1 MSADDQGPVGDDG
14 ASGVP
19 AADAQASGERG
30 DHDGNPG
37 AGPGEPAD
45 HGDAL
50 ARLAADLAVSTAD
63 GGENT
68 AMLALEERL
77 RRSLPPAPERLD
89 GARRV
94 ALLGAAG
101 RQAPVG
107 FVSRHRRVLV
117 LAMSLAAVVLVM
129 VTTMAEL
136 RPVRESAWRSRLSP
150 DVAASS
156 LSRDDYGEDGKADA
170 APAFPAAAPA
180 APSENPPVRISN
192 ISQQYPPRTV
202 VDQVQDPNQ
211 ALLSLQK
218 DAAPAADVAA
228 EAIQDMVQQA
238 PSDNS
243 DTRDMAVAADSDMG
257 GAGAFMSAD
266 GGGRKVRHVH
276 RGSANAAGPAVD
288 ALTAQADDPS
298 LAKKDNDS
306 AANQNTWMANA
317 GDGTYSPDAQDK
329 LTSGPA
335 DNHSDQ
341 ATNLKGVA
349 AKEESER
356 ILTED
361 LPGLPVAQLSKV
373 PQAPPP
379 SLDGQRAQDVAK
391 RLEGQPFETGR
402 DQTATISPPTT
413 VANDWPTVPAAT
425 TGGLHDDDQPAST
438 PGQASNDFRNT
449 GIAGHAGGKVAKVV
463 VNWAPTNGP
472 VGGSAATT
480 EPDDLDDGNRAVT
493 AFAALNSATQT
504 LGPGERSARQLAA
517 LMGDHVDAMSNGSI
531 DRDGMNGVNRRI
543 RDRQDAGAPMDTR
556 DSDRL
561 LRQDATDSATA
572 ASVAIASH
580 VQQNPVD
587 FATAL
592 ANPVAPVQGTLG
604 AVIDGLSANAFAN
617 LAVPISNRL
626 DPAISARTVDLGTD
640 AAQSPAPLGLALL
653 NLARANQA
661 QLRLDGG
668 ALAIVPARDCLDPTE
683 NFGLEPAAFLA
694 AFGTSPMQAVAR
706 APKQTFALAAD
717 TASWELTRARLRTGH
732 LPDPRAVQ
740 AEQFINAMPMD
751 YPAPAPPA
759 AFALY
764 AEAGPSLFAAG
775 PAAARTDLVAVGA
788 VARAAAPDERR
799 PLHLTVAVDCS
810 GSMAKAGGLD
820 RVVIGLHELVTHLRA
835 GDEVAI
841 VAFADRARV
850 VLPPTAGTDHAA
862 ILAAIDSLRADGSTD
877 CAEGLQLAC
886 QLAVESVAP
895 RTDCRI
901 LLATDGATLPADAPA
916 AQAKLAAAR
925 AKGIDLV
932 VVGCGDTDVP
942 PAALERLAAAG
953 GGQHRF
959 LGSDAE
965 AVAAFSGPL
974 LPEHLAVLGRD
985 AKVQVT
991 WNAARVAHARLIG
1004 WEARR
1009 LKNEDFRNDS
1019 VAAGT
1024 VAHDEQVTALFEVI
1038 LVDGGTGPLGSAV
1051 VRWKDG
1057 ADGAV
1062 RELSCPL
1069 PGSLLVPTPSDR
1081 LRTFACA
1088 AQFAEILQRGWWS
1101 NVRLATWAP
1110 LQAQIARLPR
1120 DQATLELRS
1129 LVDRAQRIDNG
1140 P

>member
-1 MSADDQGPVGDDG
+1 MSVDDQGPVGHDG

-19 AADAQASGERG
+19 DADAQASGVHG
-30 DHDGNPG
+30 DHDGNPSTES
-37 AGPGEPAD
+37 GEPAD

-50 ARLAADLAVSTAD
+50 ARLAADLAAPAAD
-63 GGENT
+63 GGEIA

-89 GARRV
+89 GARRI

-129 VTTMAEL
+129 VMTSGSHGGI
-136 RPVRESAWRSRLSP
+136 RESARASLDRLAVG
-150 DVAASS
+150 DVPS
-156 LSRDDYGEDGKADA
+156 SRDDYREEDSKFAV
-170 APAFPAAAPA
+170 APAAPAAAPA
-180 APSENPPVRISN
+180 PAPSENPPERTAN
-192 ISQQYPPRTV
+192 ISQQNSPTP
-202 VDQVQDPNQ
+202 
-211 ALLSLQK
+211 
-218 DAAPAADVAA
+218 DVAA
-228 EAIQDMVQQA
+228 EAVQDMAQQDTS

-243 DTRDMAVAADSDMG
+243 NSRDMAVADSDMG
-257 GAGAFMSAD
+257 GSGAFMAIA
-266 GGGRKVRHVH
+266 GGGARKVKVVH
-276 RGSANAAGPAVD
+276 GASVNETDYLSVNTLSAESDV
-288 ALTAQADDPS
+288 PS
-298 LAKKDNDS
+298 LSKKDES
-306 AANQNTWMANA
+306 SEAL
-317 GDGTYSPDAQDK
+317 GDKP
-329 LTSGPA
+329 TSGA
-335 DNHSDQ
+335 GGYQNDE
-341 ATNLKGVA
+341 ATNQKGDAIA
-349 AKEESER
+349 AKEETER
-356 ILTED
+356 ILTKD
-361 LPGLPVAQLSKV
+361 LPGLVQLSKV
-373 PQAPPP
+373 PHAPPP
-379 SLDGQRAQDVAK
+379 SVDGPTAQDFTK
-391 RLEGQPFETGR
+391 RLEGLPIEAGK
-402 DQTATISPPTT
+402 DQTTTITPPTT
-413 VANDWPTVPAAT
+413 VANDWPTVPAAA
-425 TGGLHDDDQPAST
+425 TGSLHYDDQPAST
-438 PGQASNDFRNT
+438 PGQASNDLRNT
-449 GIAGHAGGKVAKVV
+449 GFAGNANGKVALVV
-463 VNWAPTNGP
+463 VNGAPANGAVSGS
-472 VGGSAATT
+472 VGT
-480 EPDDLDDGNRAVT
+480 EIDDLDDRNRAVT
-493 AFAALNSATQT
+493 AYAALNSAPRSS
-504 LGPGERSARQLAA
+504 GPGERSARQLAA
-517 LMGDHVDAMSNGSI
+517 LMGDHVDAMSNGAYHENWHLREGREAAASAATSTI
-531 DRDGMNGVNRRI
+531 DDEK
-543 RDRQDAGAPMDTR
+543 
-556 DSDRL
+556 SSRL
-561 LRQDATDSATA
+561 PAEASATA
-572 ASVAIASH
+572 ASVAIAGH

-592 ANPVAPVQGTLG
+592 ANPVAPAQGTLG
-604 AVIDGLSANAFAN
+604 AVIDGLSSNAFAN

-626 DPAISARTVDLGTD
+626 DPAISARPVALGTD
-640 AAQSPAPLGLALL
+640 AAQGPAPLGLALL

-668 ALAIVPARDCLDPTE
+668 ALAIGPARDCLDPVE

-706 APKQTFALAAD
+706 TPKQTFALAAD
-717 TASWELTRARLRTGH
+717 TASWELTRARLRSGH

-820 RVVIGLHELVTHLRA
+820 RVVIGLHELVTHLSA
-835 GDEVAI
+835 GDEIAI

-862 ILAAIDSLRADGSTD
+862 ILTAIDSLRADGSTD

-932 VVGCGDTDVP
+932 VVGCGDSDVP

-965 AVAAFSGPL
+965 ALAAFSGPL

-1009 LKNEDFRNDS
+1009 LKNEDFRDDS

-1038 LVDGGTGPLGSAV
+1038 LVEGGTGPLGSAA

-1069 PGSLLVPTPSDR
+1069 PGSLLVPTASDR

-1129 LVDRAQRIDNG
+1129 MVDRAQRIDNG
-1140 P
+1140 L